1 MSQPAL
7 ILFAH
12 GARDPQWAGPLRRLA
27 AQLAE
32 LAPDAR
38 VELAFLEFMTPTLD
52 VAIDTLVGEGRQRL
66 RVIPVF
72 LAQGGHLKRD
82 VPVLIDTARARHPG
96 VEIALSQAIGEEDAV
111 IRAMAECVLA
121 QAGN

>member
-12 GARDPQWAGPLRRLA
+12 GARDPQWAGPMRRLA
-27 AQLAE
+27 AQLNV
-32 LAPDAR
+32 LAPDLR
-38 VELAFLEFMTPTLD
+38 VELAFLEFMTPTLE
-52 VAIDTLVGEGRQRL
+52 VAIGTLVGEGRTRL
-66 RVIPVF
+66 LVIPLF
-72 LAQGGHLKRD
+72 LAQGGHLKHD
-82 VPVLIDTARARHPG
+82 LPQLIDAARARHPN

-121 QAGN
+121 QVGN

>member
-27 AQLAE
+27 AQLTA
-32 LAPDAR
+32 LAPDVR